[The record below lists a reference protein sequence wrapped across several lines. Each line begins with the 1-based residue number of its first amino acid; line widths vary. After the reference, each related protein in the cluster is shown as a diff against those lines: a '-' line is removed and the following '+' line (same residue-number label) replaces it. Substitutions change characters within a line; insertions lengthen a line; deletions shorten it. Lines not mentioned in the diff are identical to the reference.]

1 MAVSKNVRLG
11 VSLIGIAFGMLA
23 MAYAAVPLYQIFCQV
38 TGYGGTTQVAEST
51 NGVILERTV
60 KVRFTAN
67 SHKDMPWAFK
77 PQQISQTLKVG
88 EQGLAFF
95 AAENL
100 TDKTIVG
107 TATFN
112 VTPYKAATYFNK
124 IQCFCFTEQTL
135 QPGERVDMPVT
146 YFIDPE
152 IADDENLDDVKE
164 VVLSYTFF
172 LKSIET
178 DIDTVSVATGKEE

>member
-1 MAVSKNVRLG
+1 MAISKNARLG
-11 VSLIGIAFGMLA
+11 IILMGLAVGMLG
-23 MAYAAVPLYQIFCQV
+23 MAYAAVPLYKIFCQV
-38 TGYGGTTQVAEST
+38 TGYGGTTKVADAT
-51 NGVILERTV
+51 NGVVLDRTV

-67 SHKDMPWAFK
+67 THKDMPWAFR
-77 PQQISQTLKVG
+77 PQQASQTLKVG

-95 AAENL
+95 EAVNL
-100 TDKTIVG
+100 TDKVIIG

-112 VTPYKAATYFNK
+112 VTPYKVATYFNK

-164 VVLSYTFF
+164 LVLSYTFF
-172 LKSIET
+172 MKSIET
-178 DIDTVSVATGKEE
+178 DTQTVAMITRNKK